1 MPLSR
6 EALEDA
12 QALIREQLEACIDP
26 APACRPVSHRHPRLL
41 GQAAGRWGQDG
52 GHSLLVALGIE
63 LAGAK
68 QVLGFWLLKGRES
81 KAA

>member
-1 MPLSR
+1 
-6 EALEDA
+6 
-12 QALIREQLEACIDP
+12 
-26 APACRPVSHRHPRLL
+26 
-41 GQAAGRWGQDG
+41 
-52 GHSLLVALGIE
+52 LVALGIE